1 MTTDPALVID
11 TTVGPANVLHRL
23 ALGVECLDAV
33 TGRRLRTSV
42 LVGRE
47 VDPLLLPRGYDPEWP
62 CFSLPGKGVGRSYLR
77 FDQTIPVRTPLLL
90 RLLDPS
96 RRLVPRR
103 LELPLWTLAEILTA
117 EATPPVVPAAS
128 RILRPW
134 LWPGSAALL
143 SSGMTVIRGTIR
155 TGSAPVRWARLT
167 AIRHGDVA
175 VGHGHADERG
185 EFVVVITGTG
195 SLPPPAPSTIDI
207 DLQVIAPDPATAP
220 PIDPLDPYA
229 DLVVEPVT
237 RPSNPPQPAELDNPV
252 LRGTATPA
260 GYQPNTAHVPMLT
273 VPVGAQVSLTD
284 PIPFSA

>member
-11 TTVGPANVLHRL
+11 TAIGPANVLHRL

-33 TGRRLRTSV
+33 TGRLVCTSV

-47 VDPLLLPRGYDPEWP
+47 MDPLLLPRMHDPEWP

-77 FDQTIPVRTPLLL
+77 FDHTIPVHIPL
-90 RLLDPS
+90 RLRLVDPS
-96 RRLVPRR
+96 RRFVPRR
-103 LELPLWTLAEILTA
+103 LELPLWTLAEILAA
-117 EATPPVVPAAS
+117 EAAPPVVPAAS

-143 SSGMTVIRGTIR
+143 PSGMTVIRGTIR
-155 TGSAPVRWARLT
+155 TGAAPVRWARLT
-167 AIRHGDVA
+167 AVRHGDVT

-185 EFVVVITGTG
+185 EFTVVITDTG

-207 DLQVIAPDPATAP
+207 DLQIIAPDPAAP
-220 PIDPLDPYA
+220 PPVDPLDRYA
-229 DLVVEPVT
+229 DLVAEPVA
-237 RPSNPPQPAELDNPV
+237 RPSNPPQPAELDNPI

-260 GYQPNTAHVPMLT
+260 GYRPNTALVPMLT
-273 VPVGAQVSLTD
+273 VPVGTELSLTD